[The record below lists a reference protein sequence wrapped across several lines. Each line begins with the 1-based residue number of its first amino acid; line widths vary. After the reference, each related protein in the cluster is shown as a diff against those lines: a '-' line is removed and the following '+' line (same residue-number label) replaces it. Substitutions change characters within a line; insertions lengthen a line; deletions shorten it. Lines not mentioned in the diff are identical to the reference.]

1 MVQSVL
7 PETFKKDEFLTIF
20 IFNILFMFAFFIF
33 WGRRHEALAFK
44 SAPCPL
50 AHQCVLG
57 RAPVAVDFAEVL
69 VFVKIIVLLTS
80 LTGRLLRLWA

>member
-1 MVQSVL
+1 MSNMKIVKNML
-7 PETFKKDEFLTIF
+7 FLKVI
-20 IFNILFMFAFFIF
+20 ILICLHFFCF
-33 WGRRHEALAFK
+33 GGQRHEALAFK

-57 RAPVAVDFAEVL
+57 WVPVAMIVQKRL

-80 LTGRLLRLWA
+80 LTGRLLRPLRAFRR